1 MTPPEPEL
9 SVVIP
14 FANQPSNLAGCLA
27 ALDRARAG
35 SRVEALVVDR
45 VGTALLAQEAH
56 SSWVEVLPVPPETTI
71 PEMRHLAFRQ
81 ARGPVVAVVEDH
93 VEVPPDWVAVLR
105 REFQAGAEVVAG
117 GVENLATT
125 SLVDWAAF
133 LCEYAPLLP
142 PIDPGPP
149 SMIPGNNVAYR
160 RSLLQRYSAVLAEG
174 RWEDRLHEALR
185 RDGVRMTLLPEVTAG
200 HRMHYDI
207 RNYTSQRYLF
217 SRSWAGLRL
226 RGASLAHRFGAGMAR
241 LALPPLLFGRVTS
254 TVWRKRRHRR
264 ELLRSLPLLAW
275 FTLVWAVGEA
285 VGCWAGPGT
294 ATARVR

>member
-1 MTPPEPEL
+1 MTSAGPEL

-14 FANQPSNLAGCLA
+14 FVNQPSHLAGCLA

-35 SRVEALVVDR
+35 FQVEALVVDR
-45 VGTALLAQEAH
+45 VGTAALATEGYG
-56 SSWVEVLPVPPETTI
+56 SWVQVLGVPAGTPI
-71 PEMRHLAFRQ
+71 PAMRRLAFRH
-81 ARGPVVAVVEDH
+81 ARGPAVAVIEDH
-93 VEVPPDWVAVLR
+93 LEVASGWVSALLR
-105 REFQAGAEVVAG
+105 AFRQGAEVVG
-117 GVENLATT
+117 GAIENLATG

-133 LCEYAPLLP
+133 LCEYAPLMSP
-142 PIDPGPP
+142 MASGPAGAF
-149 SMIPGNNVAYR
+149 PGNNVAYR
-160 RSLLQRYSAVLAEG
+160 RSLLDRYGEVLDEQ
-174 RWEDRLHEALR
+174 RWEDRLHEVLR
-185 RDGVRMTLLPEVTAG
+185 RDGAGLRLLPELTAG
-200 HRMHYDI
+200 HRMHYSI
-207 RNYTSQRYLF
+207 GSYTAQRYLF